1 MSQHC
6 CRHRIPLASVNN
18 EYNAVY
24 VYGEAVGET
33 MFYGPGAGSLPT
45 ATAVVSDLVGV
56 VKNMRLGVNGRSLIT
71 PQYEK
76 QLKDDGEVISKYF
89 LRLHVHDEVGVF
101 SEITALFADHNV
113 SFEKILQMPLKEKEL
128 AEIVVVT
135 HQASLK
141 DYQNILMELR
151 DLRVVKEVKSS
162 YRVEGSVSDMRWRG
176 LLSEYREYLPVNAET
191 PLLTLHE
198 GNTPLIRLDLLSEEW
213 GIDLFVKV
221 EGVNPTGSFKDR
233 GMVMAVAKAKEA
245 GSDTVICAS
254 TGNTSASAAAYAA
267 RAGLRSIIVIPD
279 GKIAMGKLA
288 QAVMYGASIVSIEGN
303 FDEALKM
310 VRAIS
315 ETEPVTLV
323 NSVNPYRLEG
333 QKTAAFEI
341 CDQLGGAP
349 DILAIPVGNAGN
361 ISAYW
366 KGFKE
371 YNRSKSTGLP
381 RMFGFEA
388 EGAAAIVKGQPIE
401 QPETIATAIRIGNP
415 ASWDL
420 AVEARDESEGKID
433 FVSDD
438 EILQAYSKL
447 AGSEGIFAEPG
458 SCASLAGIHKL
469 LQRGEIPRGSRIV
482 AVLTGNGLKDPSTA
496 IDISTI
502 SPVLLPNDESIV
514 SEYIRGVVRQ

>member
-1 MSQHC
+1 
-6 CRHRIPLASVNN
+6 
-18 EYNAVY
+18 
-24 VYGEAVGET
+24 
-33 MFYGPGAGSLPT
+33 
-45 ATAVVSDLVGV
+45 
-56 VKNMRLGVNGRSLIT
+56 
-71 PQYEK
+71 
-76 QLKDDGEVISKYF
+76 
-89 LRLHVHDEVGVF
+89 
-101 SEITALFADHNV
+101 
-113 SFEKILQMPLKEKEL
+113 
-128 AEIVVVT
+128 
-135 HQASLK
+135 
-141 DYQNILMELR
+141 
-151 DLRVVKEVKSS
+151 
-162 YRVEGSVSDMRWRG
+162 MRWRG
-176 LLSEYREYLPVNAET
+176 LLSEYREYLPVNDET

-198 GNTPLIRLDLLSEEW
+198 GNTPLIRLDQLSGEW

-371 YNRSKSTGLP
+371 YNASKGTGLP
-381 RMFGFEA
+381 QMFGFEA
-388 EGAAAIVKGQPIE
+388 EGAAAIVQGKPIE

-420 AVEARDESEGKID
+420 AVAARDDSKGKID
-433 FVSDD
+433 FVTDD
-438 EILQAYSKL
+438 EILQAYRLL
-447 AGSEGIFAEPG
+447 AASEGIFAEPG

-469 LQRGEIPRGSRIV
+469 LQRGEIPQGSRIV

-496 IDISTI
+496 IDISSI
-502 SPVLLPNDESIV
+502 SPVLLPNDEETV
-514 SEYIRGVVRQ
+514 SDYIRGVVRQ

>member
-1 MSQHC
+1 
-6 CRHRIPLASVNN
+6 
-18 EYNAVY
+18 
-24 VYGEAVGET
+24 
-33 MFYGPGAGSLPT
+33 
-45 ATAVVSDLVGV
+45 
-56 VKNMRLGVNGRSLIT
+56 
-71 PQYEK
+71 
-76 QLKDDGEVISKYF
+76 
-89 LRLHVHDEVGVF
+89 
-101 SEITALFADHNV
+101 
-113 SFEKILQMPLKEKEL
+113 
-128 AEIVVVT
+128 
-135 HQASLK
+135 
-141 DYQNILMELR
+141 
-151 DLRVVKEVKSS
+151 
-162 YRVEGSVSDMRWRG
+162 MRWQG
-176 LLSEYREYLPVNAET
+176 LLREYREYLPVNDHT
-191 PLLTLHE
+191 PMLTLNE
-198 GNTPLIRLDLLSEEW
+198 GNTPLIRLDHLSEEW
-213 GIDLFVKV
+213 GIDLHVKV

-233 GMVMAVAKAKEA
+233 GMVMAVAKAKEE

-267 RAGLRSIIVIPD
+267 RAGMRCIVVIPD

-310 VRAIS
+310 VRFIS
-315 ETEPVTLV
+315 ENEPVTLV

-349 DILAIPVGNAGN
+349 EILAIPVGNAGN

-371 YNRSKSTGLP
+371 YDAIKQTGLP

-388 EGAAAIVKGQPIE
+388 EGAAAIVQGKPIE

-415 ASWDL
+415 ASWNL
-420 AVEARDESEGKID
+420 AVAARDESAGTID
-433 FVSDD
+433 FVTDE

-447 AGSEGIFAEPG
+447 ASTEGIFAEPG

-469 LQRGEIPRGSRIV
+469 LKQGGIPRGSRIV

-502 SPVLLPNDESIV
+502 SPVLLPNDERIV
-514 SEYIRGVVRQ
+514 SEHIRGVVRQ